1 MSEWISVYERLPEI
15 ETDVLGLCNVQ
26 DKQLTLIV
34 SREIGDGEYWF
45 SPVGFNGVSYDE
57 VVEVTHWQ
65 PLPKL
70 PKKVP
75 EVIVC
80 AAVKFIERTQREIN
94 LNRNGVELIVP
105 MVRHYSPDGR
115 EYSPDGR
122 EVLESI
128 KSNCELKELEKGFI
142 TNKGRF
148 VDMVEALKI
157 AKENNQIKFDIGYNT
172 KFLFSEMLY

>member
-1 MSEWISVYERLPEI
+1 MAEKKPE
-15 ETDVLGLCNVQ
+15 L
-26 DKQLTLIV
+26 
-34 SREIGDGEYWF
+34 
-45 SPVGFNGVSYDE
+45 
-57 VVEVTHWQ
+57 
-65 PLPKL
+65 
-70 PKKVP
+70 
-75 EVIVC
+75 IVC
-80 AAVKFIERTQREIN
+80 AAIKFIERTQREIN

-105 MVRHYSPDGR
+105 MVRH
-115 EYSPDGR
+115 YSPDGR

>member
-80 AAVKFIERTQREIN
+80 AAVKIFNITDPSIECVIP
-94 LNRNGVELIVP
+94 G
-105 MVRHYSPDGR
+105 VRHYDSFYH
-115 EYSPDGR
+115 EI
-122 EVLESI
+122 L
-128 KSNCELKELEKGFI
+128 SNFLYENEWGELEQGFI

-148 VDMVEALKI
+148 VSRKEALEI
-157 AKENNQIKFDIGYNT
+157 AKANNQIKHDIGYEPDE
-172 KFLFSEMLY
+172 LYSEMLY